1 MHHSSLEKLIKLSNP
16 FVNPYYKAVV
26 GILYLETLIMQDLDK
41 HLARYKLTYQQFNIL
56 RILKGQYPKG
66 VKLSLLQERMLHK
79 QSDVSRL
86 VNRLVKTGMVDKK
99 EDELNKRR
107 LCITLSEQGL
117 TMINAIDVDG
127 DMFKS
132 VMVELNIP
140 EIEHL
145 NKLFDKIL
153 QVQVK

>member
-1 MHHSSLEKLIKLSNP
+1 MHHTSLEKLIKLSTP

-26 GILYLETLIMQDLDK
+26 GILYLETLIMQDLDR
-41 HLARYKLTYQQFNIL
+41 HLAKYKLTYQQFNIM

-86 VNRLVKTGMVDKK
+86 VNRLVKQGMVDKK

-117 TMINAIDVDG
+117 AMINSIDVDG
-127 DMFKS
+127 NFFKS
-132 VMVELNIP
+132 VTVELNDP

-145 NKLFDKIL
+145 NTLFDKIL
-153 QVQVK
+153 HAQLK

>member
-1 MHHSSLEKLIKLSNP
+1 MHHSSLEKLIKLSTP

-41 HLARYKLTYQQFNIL
+41 YLARYKLTYQQFNIL

-107 LCITLSEQGL
+107 LYITLSEQGL
-117 TMINAIDVDG
+117 TMINAIDVDS
-127 DMFKS
+127 DLFKS
-132 VMVELNIP
+132 VMVELNIS

-145 NKLFDKIL
+145 NSLFDKIL
-153 QVQVK
+153 QAQVK

>member
-1 MHHSSLEKLIKLSNP
+1 MHHSSLEKLIKLSTP

-41 HLARYKLTYQQFNIL
+41 YLARYKLTYQQFNIL

-107 LCITLSEQGL
+107 LYITLSEQGL
-117 TMINAIDVDG
+117 TMINAIDVDS
-127 DMFKS
+127 DLFKS
-132 VMVELNIP
+132 VMVELNIS

-145 NKLFDKIL
+145 NRLFDKIL
-153 QVQVK
+153 QAQVK